1 LFNHISYRL
10 PVTDPA
16 VEACYLKKPLGNY
29 PLTEPE
35 IYLTISTS
43 EPYEGFC
50 YKLVAGLIK

>member
-1 LFNHISYRL
+1 
-10 PVTDPA
+10 VTAPA
-16 VEACYLKKPLGNY
+16 VEACYLKKSLGKY

-35 IYLTISTS
+35 IYLTISIS